1 MVLYCD
7 VITASVELLCKKHI
21 QSCYEIDNLQFVE
34 PLGPC
39 LLSLSSLALQLRARV
54 SREKERDLKVWL
66 HLLSLLLTIMLIMV
80 NVRCWWRFV
89 NCATKAREMEFIYDL
104 IFSPENM
111 IRQYKIPMANN
122 NQHWW
127 WCGLWLAIFQ
137 RGLASS
143 YLGEDQENEWYA
155 VTMILRKWE
164 TLIHITWSMFAEMK
178 IWGGKSI
185 VKLLIFLERITP
197 HYSVA

>member
-7 VITASVELLCKKHI
+7 VITTSVELLCKKHI

-122 NQHWW
+122 NQHCMMW
-127 WCGLWLAIFQ
+127 F
-137 RGLASS
+137 
-143 YLGEDQENEWYA
+143 
-155 VTMILRKWE
+155 MIGNLSEGAWPPV
-164 TLIHITWSMFAEMK
+164 
-178 IWGGKSI
+178 IW
-185 VKLLIFLERITP
+185 VKTKRT
-197 HYSVA
+197 SDTRSQ

>member
-1 MVLYCD
+1 MLVPWSCT
-7 VITASVELLCKKHI
+7 VIAASVELLCKKHI

-122 NQHWW
+122 NQH
-127 WCGLWLAIFQ
+127 
-137 RGLASS
+137 
-143 YLGEDQENEWYA
+143 
-155 VTMILRKWE
+155 
-164 TLIHITWSMFAEMK
+164 
-178 IWGGKSI
+178 
-185 VKLLIFLERITP
+185 
-197 HYSVA
+197 